1 MNQLSKR
8 EINNILIQGE
18 SSTIEF
24 KRKIAS
30 EEKIAKEITALS
42 NTLGGLIF
50 IGVDDN
56 GSVYGIKSE
65 KSDIS
70 IIEYANNTLI
80 DPPVLIEIEVLEYDN
95 KDIIVIQVPNS
106 TYKPHR
112 LIFTDEFGKLSKKVF
127 IRVGEKSVLASSEM
141 ARLLKYQNSNEE
153 KLVMSIGEK
162 EKNLFNYLE
171 KYERITVIEYCKL
184 CNISKRRAERLLIRL
199 VRASVVQIN
208 TDTHHDYFTF
218 IK

>member
-80 DPPVLIEIEVLEYDN
+80 DPPVLIVIEVLEYDN

>member
-106 TYKPHR
+106 NYKPHR

-171 KYERITVIEYCKL
+171 KYGRITVIEYCKL

-199 VRASVVQIN
+199 VRASVIQIN

>member
-1 MNQLSKR
+1 MKHLSKR

-30 EEKIAKEITALS
+30 DEKIAKEITALS

-80 DPPVLIEIEVLEYDN
+80 DPPVLIEIDILEYDN
-95 KDIIVIQVPNS
+95 KDIILIKVPNS
-106 TYKPHR
+106 SFKPHK
-112 LIFTDEFGKLSKKVF
+112 LIFKDDLGKLNKKVF

-153 KLVMSIGEK
+153 KLVLSIGDK
-162 EKNLFNYLE
+162 EKYLFNYLE
-171 KYERITVIEYCKL
+171 KHERITVIEYCKL
-184 CNISKRRAERLLIRL
+184 CNISKRRSERLLIRL
-199 VRASVVQIN
+199 VRAKVLQII